1 MDILIFHGQHTP
13 LSNFHTRPFVKEGQ
27 KFTSAEHYIQYKKAC
42 HFNDY
47 ITADK
52 IKHSKDPHDAKILS
66 HNITNYDKDSWKAVT
81 KDACTPSIRAKFKQN
96 PLLLQFL
103 QTTKPPKLA

>member
-1 MDILIFHGQHTP
+1 MST
-13 LSNFHTRPFVKEGQ
+13 FVKEGQ

-47 ITADK
+47 TTADK
-52 IKHSKDPHDAKILS
+52 IKHSKKPQEAKTLS
-66 HNITNYDKDSWKAVT
+66 CNIVNYDKDSWKAVAR
-81 KDACTPSIRAKFKQN
+81 DACIPGIRAKFEQN

-103 QTTKPPKLA
+103 QTTKPLRLAERTY